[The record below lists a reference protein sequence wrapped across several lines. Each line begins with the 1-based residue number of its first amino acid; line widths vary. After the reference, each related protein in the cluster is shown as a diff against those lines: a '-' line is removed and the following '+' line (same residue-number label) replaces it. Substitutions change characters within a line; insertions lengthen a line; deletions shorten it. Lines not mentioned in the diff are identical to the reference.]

1 MLKLKKLRNFR
12 LLLTGCGAPGGPG
25 IIKALLEDN
34 NLELH
39 IADAN
44 PFASGR
50 ALHDNF
56 VQIPKADDETFLN
69 DILEIGAKR
78 KIDVLLPLVTRELE
92 ILSANKKRF
101 EDAGIKV
108 VVSDID
114 TLSVANNKAALMRKL
129 EGSNIR
135 LAKYVEV
142 FSAVDLESAV
152 QELGYPN
159 KKICIK
165 PSTANGSR
173 GMRILDAGAGS
184 FEAFFEQKPGNT
196 HCTLES
202 IMELFADRTIPP
214 MLVMEYLPGEEYTVD
229 ALLDEGE
236 PLVLLPRKRI
246 AMNNGISVAGIFEK
260 HEEIIAYSTEI
271 FRCLKLHGPNGLQV
285 KQGEDGHFYILE
297 INPRLQGTTTAAIG
311 MGINLPLLSVKQAL
325 GEDVV
330 SQIPEPKWGLRF
342 ARYYENAYFSEN

>member
-1 MLKLKKLRNFR
+1 MVGKNR

-34 NLELH
+34 SLELH

-50 ALHDNF
+50 ALHHNF
-56 VQIPKADDETFLN
+56 VQIPKAEEESFVNSVLDVCS
-69 DILEIGAKR
+69 KR
-78 KIDVLLPLVTRELE
+78 EIDVLLPLVTRELE
-92 ILSANKKRF
+92 ILAANQQRF
-101 EDAGIKV
+101 DDAGIKV
-108 VVSDID
+108 VVSNID

-135 LAKYVEV
+135 LAKCVEV

-165 PSTANGSR
+165 PSKANGSR

-196 HCTLES
+196 NCTPES
-202 IMELFADRTIPP
+202 IIELFADRTIPP

-311 MGINLPLLSVKQAL
+311 MGINLPLLSVKQAM
-325 GEDVV
+325 GEDVIA
-330 SQIPEPKWGLRF
+330 QIPEPKWGLRF
-342 ARYYENAYFSEN
+342 ARFYENAYFSEN

>member
-25 IIKALLEDN
+25 IIKALLEYTAM
-34 NLELH
+34 ELH

-56 VQIPKADDETFLN
+56 LQIPKADDETFLN

-202 IMELFADRTIPP
+202 IIELFADRPIPP

-229 ALLDEGE
+229 ALLDSGE

-260 HEEIIAYSTEI
+260 HEEIIDYSSQI

-285 KQGEDGHFYILE
+285 KRGEDGLFYILE
-297 INPRLQGTTTAAIG
+297 INPRLQGTTTAAMG
-311 MGINLPLLSVKQAL
+311 MGINLPLLSVKQEL

-342 ARYYENAYFSEN
+342 ARYYENAYFSDN